1 MAKNIGLIKISGKV
15 GDLQFFKKDGKSYVG
30 LTSSISKERILKDPA
45 FKRTRENMA
54 EFGGAAKVSKS
65 IRQFLIPMKK
75 LIEKDLHQS
84 MVKLVREVINDG
96 AGVRGKRT
104 VLFSANFDKVEGLE
118 LNKSS
123 KVGEVL
129 FASIDITSNAQRNQL
144 TMTIKEFLPSDYMLT
159 PEGATH
165 FRIHVAGMALSNF
178 APVGPKV
185 VYKPT
190 NPTQHGIFSKTSSAE
205 LPIEDLL
212 TGGLV
217 LTTSLPNSPV
227 LAADVS
233 LVSFVAIEF
242 VQEVNG
248 VFYTLASNNAIRI
261 EKLF

>member
-15 GDLQFFKKDGKSYVG
+15 GDLQFFKKDGKSYVK
-30 LTSSISKERILKDPA
+30 LASSITKDQIMKDPA

-54 EFGGAAKVSKS
+54 EFGGSATVSKS

-75 LIEKDLHQS
+75 LIEKDLHQTL
-84 MVKLVREVINDG
+84 VKLVRDIINDG
-96 AGVRGKRT
+96 AGPRGKRT
-104 VLFSANFDKVEGLE
+104 VLFSTNFDKVEGLE

-123 KVGEVL
+123 KVSEILYV
-129 FASIDITSNAQRNQL
+129 SIDITSNADRNEL
-144 TMTIKEFLPSDYMLT
+144 TLTIEEFLPTDYMSI
-159 PEGATH
+159 PDGATH

-185 VYKPT
+185 QYKPT
-190 NPTQHGIFSKTSSAE
+190 NPVQHGIFSKTSSTE
-205 LPIEDLL
+205 LPIEDLV

-217 LTTSLPNSPV
+217 LTTSLPNDPV
-227 LAADVS
+227 LAADVT
-233 LVSFVAIEF
+233 LVSFVAVEF

-248 VFYTLASNNAIRI
+248 VFYTFASNNAIRI